1 MQRLSTAQSEV
12 SLSGSRLSDTR
23 KQKLLQI
30 KAREDLKASLTEKFK
45 NRYTGSGR
53 MAEEVSIAPGVI
65 EQEVGKFTSKAKVT
79 EANLDRLERRIQH
92 KASKGPGSAVSEYS
106 AAPSLASRSRSVP
119 SLTGQS
125 IVSGSAPQGPSD
137 PNFDWSKLDDY
148 AAYLHQQDALRQ
160 RLGMQALQKKMRGD
174 LDGQMHERLKRKD
187 VIKEE
192 DTKYHKSAMAELER
206 WKMAE
211 KSREEERYHKVMKE
225 KRDRDEQLDFERS
238 LKAEEQSQK
247 KHEESALVQK
257 IVVEMEAEQRR
268 FERKKETAKQSMK
281 KVFEENLDDQ
291 KRREDQ
297 KKAEME
303 QEAVAIKEYNR
314 ILDEQEEQRA
324 EDMQARLDRQN
335 RLMKQLQVSVGK
347 VQKEAG
353 NDDMARASEQMEE
366 MDRHFFEAESMK
378 QQRLKQLKLEN
389 QAYLL
394 KQAQEKNG
402 RKQEDRQLQD
412 IQAQILQHDTREF
425 HEIEAVKQ
433 VEKKNLFLEHRKEL
447 EEQIKYR
454 QNLSFPTMSQEEM
467 RMNAPLL
474 SLVQR
479 SLTAKESEEQ
489 QARQARQDMDEFDD

>member
-1 MQRLSTAQSEV
+1 MQRLGTAQSEA

-23 KQKLLQI
+23 KQKLMQI

-45 NRYTGSGR
+45 NRYTGAGR
-53 MAEEVSIAPGVI
+53 KADEVSIPPGVI
-65 EQEVGKFTSKAKVT
+65 EQEVGKFASQAKVT
-79 EANLDRLERRIQH
+79 EANLDRLERRMQH
-92 KASKGPGSAVSEYS
+92 KASKGPGSVVSEYS
-106 AAPSLASRSRSVP
+106 VAPSQASRSRSVP

-125 IVSGSAPQGPSD
+125 IVGGGAPQGD

-174 LDGQMHERLKRKD
+174 LDGQMHERRSRADQLKH
-187 VIKEE
+187 EE
-192 DTKYHKSAMAELER
+192 TKYHHSAMAELER

-211 KSREEERYHKVMKE
+211 KSRDEERYHKVMKE
-225 KRDRDEQLDFERS
+225 KRDRDEQLEFERQ
-238 LKAEEQSQK
+238 LKAQEQQQK
-247 KHEESALVQK
+247 KHEEGALVQK

-268 FERKKETAKQSMK
+268 FERKKEAAKQSMK
-281 KVFEENLDDQ
+281 KVFEENLEDQ
-291 KRREDQ
+291 RRRDEQ

-303 QEAVAIKEYNR
+303 QEALAIKEYNR

-324 EDMQARLDRQN
+324 EEMQARLDRQN

-394 KQAQEKNG
+394 KQAEEKKS
-402 RKQEDRQLQD
+402 RKQEERQLQD
-412 IQAQILQHDTREF
+412 IQAQILKHDTSEF
-425 HEIEAVKQ
+425 HEIERVKQ
-433 VEKKNLFLEHRKEL
+433 LEKKSLFLEHRKEL
-447 EEQIKYR
+447 EDQIKYR
-454 QNLSFPTMSQEEM
+454 QNLSFPTMSPEEM
-467 RMNAPLL
+467 KMNAPLL
-474 SLVQR
+474 NLVQR
-479 SLTAKESEEQ
+479 SLAAKEEQ
-489 QARQARQDMDEFDD
+489 QAQQDMEDFEG